1 MFSVVY
7 HPEAREEATALPV
20 KIRVKFDRLIGKLE
34 YDARLLREP
43 DTKPLGDGL
52 FEIRTMGTDIA
63 RGIWVYHKGNT
74 IIMLRVFIK
83 KSQKT
88 PAKEIDLAKKRLAE
102 VLNEKLRELLAEWR
116 KHDNLTKAQVAER
129 MGVTP
134 PVISR
139 LENNIT
145 KASIDTLTRYA
156 HACGIKKPV
165 IALY

>member
-1 MFSVVY
+1 M
-7 HPEAREEATALPV
+7 
-20 KIRVKFDRLIGKLE
+20 KFDRFIGKLE

-102 VLNEKLRELLAEWR
+102 LVSHKELHNEWMQDDEYRAAWQEEERKEKLRELPLVVQIIWGAF
-116 KHDNLTKAQVAER
+116 
-129 MGVTP
+129 
-134 PVISR
+134 
-139 LENNIT
+139 
-145 KASIDTLTRYA
+145 
-156 HACGIKKPV
+156 
-165 IALY
+165 

>member
-1 MFSVVY
+1 MKLVSHKELHNEWMQDDEY
-7 HPEAREEATALPV
+7 RAAWQEEER
-20 KIRVKFDRLIGKLE
+20 K
-34 YDARLLREP
+34 
-43 DTKPLGDGL
+43 
-52 FEIRTMGTDIA
+52 
-63 RGIWVYHKGNT
+63 
-74 IIMLRVFIK
+74 
-83 KSQKT
+83 
-88 PAKEIDLAKKRLAE
+88 
-102 VLNEKLRELLAEWR
+102 EKLRELLAEWR

-165 IALY
+165 IVLNSQPSGAGLFVSVSPKILLKQV